1 MGVHSRVACSGA
13 QRYLDRESAA
23 LGGWPKDRCGPG
35 QSWKQ
40 VRAGTKRK
48 EERLLGNQLPHDATD
63 STPSGDPS
71 GLG

>member
-48 EERLLGNQLPHDATD
+48 EEGLLGNQLPMMLQTQLHLG
-63 STPSGDPS
+63 TPVG
-71 GLG
+71 